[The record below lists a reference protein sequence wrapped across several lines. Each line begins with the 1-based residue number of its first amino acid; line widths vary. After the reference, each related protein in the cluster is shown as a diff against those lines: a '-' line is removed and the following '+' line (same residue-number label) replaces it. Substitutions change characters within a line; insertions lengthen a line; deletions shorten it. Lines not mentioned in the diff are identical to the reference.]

1 MAVLALAVFA
11 FPYSLADHETVQ
23 SDSRILFDMDSVE
36 SRVQVAVVEALM
48 LYASHGTEAFDIIT
62 PEENA
67 YTDALYVFVLDADTL
82 ESVASGAYADF
93 AGVIPDSITHTD
105 KPVDDILAEISL
117 NGAAWV
123 EYMAT
128 NPDTRTI
135 ELKSSWL
142 YLHDGY
148 IFGAGH
154 YLPESRVLD
163 VVEDAVLL
171 YEAEDI
177 KAFDIITPDL
187 DMPVRVFTEPEGSET
202 GFGVDIAVSTSE
214 LYPFVLN
221 ATDWSTVAHATIPS
235 RVGACCSYAIQN
247 TGDRPIEVITEDLHR
262 DGGTWVEYL
271 FINPDTETE
280 QLKRTWLYLY
290 DGYIF
295 GSGYYIQDSR
305 VQSTVEEAIHLYTS
319 NGMDA
324 FDMITPDATVQLA
337 TDYAFVLDGA
347 TLNIVAHGALP
358 YKVGTTHDV
367 LTHADRPLER
377 ILADLEDEDGT
388 WVAYM
393 DENPY
398 TSTDQLFRT
407 YLSLHDDYIFGSSYS
422 MPDSRVQSLV
432 DESIYTYRSHGMEAF
447 EQIDSGDLNRLG
459 IYPFVRNLTHIQ
471 AHGTNPGLIGPLPEV
486 QTARTYEETWNE
498 AVEGD
503 GTVWSQYAFISP
515 YTGTDQIK
523 RAYLQLHDGHLF
535 ASTYNVADADAR
547 SAVDHAIF
555 IYKHNKENDAWIDI
569 ITPEEPIITDK
580 LYPFVINLTSW
591 TRLADGVLPER
602 VGVRETILD
611 TATRPMDDIIEEL
624 KTNGSV
630 WATYTFD
637 NPAIRADQIK
647 RSYLELRDG
656 LIFGSG
662 YYVLD
667 TQVQSI
673 AYNQVLEYNHNGRDA
688 TLTEINTI
696 PDEAV
701 STYIFVANPD
711 TDMVEAQNA
720 DPEILGMSDWDSI
733 IAITDK
739 AMLLKELETEAGAWV
754 GYKITNPTTGQIE
767 DKRAWIIMHDGLIFG
782 SGYYASDSTP

>member
-1 MAVLALAVFA
+1 M
-11 FPYSLADHETVQ
+11 

-36 SRVQVAVVEALM
+36 SRVQVVVVEALM

-62 PEENA
+62 PEETT
-67 YTDALYVFVLDADTL
+67 YTDALYAFVLDADTL
-82 ESVASGAYADF
+82 ESVASGAYPDF

-135 ELKSSWL
+135 ELKQSWL

-154 YLPESRVLD
+154 YLPESRVQE

-177 KAFDIITPDL
+177 NAFDIITPDL
-187 DMPVRVFTEPEGSET
+187 DMPVLVSSEPEGSET

-247 TGDRPIEVITEDLHR
+247 TGDRPVEVIIEDLHR

-305 VQSTVEEAIHLYTS
+305 AQSTVEEAIHLYTS

-324 FDMITPDATVQLA
+324 FDMITPEMTVQLA
-337 TDYAFVLDGA
+337 TDYAFVLDST

-358 YKVGTTHDV
+358 YKVGTTYDA
-367 LTHADRPLER
+367 LMDADRSLER
-377 ILADLEDEDGT
+377 IIVDLEDEDGT
-388 WVAYM
+388 WVAHM

-398 TSTDQLFRT
+398 TNTDQLFRT

-422 MPDSRVQSLV
+422 LPDSRVQSLV
-432 DESIYTYRSHGMEAF
+432 DESVYTYRSHGLESF
-447 EQIDSGDLNRLG
+447 EQINSGDLNRLG
-459 IYPFVRNLTHIQ
+459 IYPIVRNTTHLL
-471 AHGTNPGLIGPLPEV
+471 AHGTIPSVIGPLPDV
-486 QTARTYEETWNE
+486 QLVRTYEETWNA
-498 AVEGD
+498 AVD
-503 GTVWSQYAFISP
+503 GGGTAWSQYAFISP
-515 YTGTDQIK
+515 NTGTDQIK
-523 RAYLQLHDGHLF
+523 RAYLQLHDGYLF
-535 ASTYNVADADAR
+535 VATYDVADADAR

-555 IYKHNKENDAWIDI
+555 IYKHNKESDAWIDI

-580 LYPFVINLTSW
+580 FYPFVINLTSW

-611 TATRPMDDIIEEL
+611 TATRPMEDIIEEL

-637 NPAIRADQIK
+637 NPAIRTDQIK

-667 TQVQSI
+667 SQVQSI
-673 AYNQVLEYNHNGRDA
+673 AYNQVLEYIHNGRDA
-688 TLTEINTI
+688 TLTEINVI

-720 DPEILGMSDWDSI
+720 DPEILGLSDWDSI

-739 AMLLKELETEAGAWV
+739 DMLLKELETEAGAWV